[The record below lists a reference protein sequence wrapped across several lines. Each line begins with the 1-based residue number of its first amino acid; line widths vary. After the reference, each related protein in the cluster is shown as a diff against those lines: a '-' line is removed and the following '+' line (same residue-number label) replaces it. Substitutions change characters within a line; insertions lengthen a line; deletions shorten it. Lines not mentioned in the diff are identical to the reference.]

1 MSFKAAKCPN
11 CAGDL
16 QVPEDR
22 DSVKC
27 MYCGSD
33 IIVREAIKAAAA
45 GVNIENLFSLAKSA
59 FDAGNFQE
67 ACDYYTKILEV
78 DVNNYEAW
86 LGKGLSAGW
95 LSSIQNY
102 RIPEATQGFLKA
114 IQCSPEDKK
123 EEINVR
129 GLGLILNLIT
139 TYYSHLKSY
148 AADAISQVE
157 QPLTH
162 PQYKVDMINEVGDN
176 YYKRLRNIVNELDTL
191 SVISLD
197 DGKQEIGKL
206 IISLCQ
212 EGINYNKLKP
222 MENEIS
228 YFKQFINNHV
238 TEIKKTNPSYEYKE
252 VKSASGC
259 FVATATMGTENHP
272 IVAMSREF
280 RDSWLLERKYG
291 RIFIKFYYKNGPYL
305 AMIINKYP
313 YLKRI
318 SYQVI
323 IRPAACVA
331 GLLLRK

>member
-45 GVNIENLFSLAKSA
+45 SVNIENLFSLAKSA

-67 ACDYYTKILEV
+67 ACDYYTRILEA

-102 RIPEATQGFLKA
+102 RIPEATQGLLKA
-114 IQCSPEDKK
+114 IECSPEDKK
-123 EEINVR
+123 EEINAR

-148 AADAISQVE
+148 AENAISQIE

-162 PQYKVDMINEVGDN
+162 PQYKVDVINEVGDN
-176 YYKRLRNIVNELDTL
+176 YYKRLRDIVSELDVL
-191 SVISLD
+191 SVVSLG

-212 EGINYNKLKP
+212 EGINYSKLKP

-228 YFKQFINNHV
+228 YFKQFINDHV
-238 TEIKKTNPSYEYKE
+238 TEIKKANPSYEYKE
-252 VKSASGC
+252 VKPDSNC
-259 FVATATMGTENHP
+259 FIATATMGNANHP
-272 IVAMSREF
+272 IVVLLREF
-280 RDSWLLERKYG
+280 RDSWLLERKHG
-291 RIFIKFYYKNGPYL
+291 RMFIKFYYKHGPYL
-305 AMIINKYP
+305 AMIINKYQ
-313 YLKRI
+313 YLQRI

-323 IRPAACVA
+323 IRPSAYLAK
-331 GLLLRK
+331 LLLRK